1 MWPDSPAELKVSRG
15 RQRRDDRDGDRA
27 RQGRRPEEA
36 EGGRGGGRRSASGV
50 WWRRRAWRPTEERPE
65 KRAAEG
71 GAEQVPED
79 RTASGAAERSSLTA
93 SILRR
98 AGP

>member
-1 MWPDSPAELKVSRG
+1 MWPDSPVELEVSRG
-15 RQRRDDRDGDRA
+15 RRRRDDGDGDRA

-36 EGGRGGGRRSASGV
+36 GEEAGSGASGV
-50 WWRRRAWRPTEERPE
+50 WWRRRAWRPAEERPAE
-65 KRAAEG
+65 RA
-71 GAEQVPED
+71 PED